1 MSPLLLSKLLDVRD
15 RRRKFLAALRDLS
28 YEFVKLKGDESE
40 KMRKGELASSRIS
53 SGSELSLG
61 YIMTYFCLYL
71 VDISSAF

>member
-53 SGSELSLG
+53 SGSELILG